1 MARPCCRDETSM
13 KRKPGHRSFIKRFE
27 LLGLAGAIGLLSA
40 CSGSEEPGQT
50 LLRVVRTLPTNE
62 VVTNEEIAR
71 DRSLL
76 RNFQTS
82 LRAVVPGLRVQPS
95 LYSATKV
102 QAELQRQTN
111 SGLGPD
117 LVVSDAQT
125 IQALFT
131 ARLLDPVPVTPE
143 QRQAIPAELLTRVST
158 SEGAITGLPVS
169 QYIQLACYDKR
180 KLKNPPTTLR
190 ELAQQSSD
198 GNIFGL
204 TQNFEN
210 LYWSVGS
217 YGAGKALMLALRG
230 DTPTTQ
236 DVKQLVRWLTWLR
249 AASFQQNVLFM
260 NDQATL
266 RQQLIDG
273 NLHWISCWSSQLPQL
288 RDALKE
294 NLGVG
299 LLPAGPA
306 GKATPVSRLQ
316 VWGLGRNSSHQQ
328 RLKSLELMQFIVR
341 PWAQKTWALR
351 YRTAYPVNPAAAQII
366 SSEIPGIQN
375 LYLSTNQETV
385 RIGDE
390 IRAALNQNPKLER
403 AMQFTLNDVIFGT
416 ETPSQ
421 AATTLNNK
429 LGPAS

>member
-1 MARPCCRDETSM
+1 M
-13 KRKPGHRSFIKRFE
+13 KRKLGQRLLIRRFQ
-27 LLGLAGAIGLLSA
+27 LLGLAGAVLLLSA
-40 CSGSEEPGQT
+40 CSGSDESRST
-50 LLRVVRTLPTNE
+50 LLRVVRTLPGNE
-62 VVTNEEIAR
+62 VVTGEESAR
-71 DRSLL
+71 DRKLL
-76 RNFQTS
+76 RDFQTN
-82 LRAVVPGLRVQPS
+82 LRAVIPGLRIQPS
-95 LYSATKV
+95 LYSETSV
-102 QAELQRQTN
+102 LTDLQRQTN

-117 LVVSDAQT
+117 LVISDAQT
-125 IQALFT
+125 IQTLFA

-143 QRQAIPAELLTRVST
+143 QRQAIPAELLARVST
-158 SEGAITGLPVS
+158 SDGTITGLPVS

-180 KLKNPPTTLR
+180 KLKSAPKTLQ
-190 ELAQQSSD
+190 ELAQQSSE
-198 GNIFGL
+198 GIIFGL

-217 YGAGKALMLALRG
+217 YGAANALISSLRG
-230 DTPTTQ
+230 ETPTTQ
-236 DVKQLVRWLTWLR
+236 DVNQLVQWLTWLR
-249 AASFQQNVLFM
+249 AASFQQNVLFL

-266 RQQLIDG
+266 RQQLIKG

-288 RDALKE
+288 REALKD

-328 RLKSLELMQFIVR
+328 RLKSKELMQFIVL

-351 YRTAYPVNPAAAQII
+351 YRTSYPVNPAAAQII
-366 SSEIPGIQN
+366 NREIPGTQD
-375 LYLSTNQETV
+375 LYLSTNQEDV

-390 IRAALNQNPKLER
+390 IRAALNQDPKREQ

-421 AATTLNNK
+421 AAAKLSTK
-429 LGPAS
+429 LGPSS

>member
-1 MARPCCRDETSM
+1 M
-13 KRKPGHRSFIKRFE
+13 KRSLTLFAA
-27 LLGLAGAIGLLSA
+27 LGLLSA
-40 CSGSEEPGQT
+40 CSGSDESRST
-50 LLRVVRTLPTNE
+50 LLRVVRTLPANE
-62 VVTNEEIAR
+62 VVTGEESAR
-71 DRSLL
+71 DRKLL
-76 RNFQTS
+76 RDFQTN
-82 LRAVVPGLRVQPS
+82 LRAVIPGLRIQPS
-95 LYSATKV
+95 LYSATSV

-117 LVVSDAQT
+117 LVISDAQT
-125 IQALFT
+125 IQALFA
-131 ARLLDPVPVTPE
+131 ARLLDPVPLTPE
-143 QRQAIPAELLTRVST
+143 QRQAIPAELLTRVRT
-158 SEGAITGLPVS
+158 SDGTITGLPVS

-180 KLKNPPTTLR
+180 KLKSAPKTLR
-190 ELAQQSSD
+190 ELAQQSSE

-217 YGAGKALMLALRG
+217 YGAGKALISSLRG
-230 DTPTTQ
+230 ETPTTQ
-236 DVKQLVRWLTWLR
+236 DVNQLVQWLTWLR

-266 RQQLIDG
+266 RQQLIKG
-273 NLHWISCWSSQLPQL
+273 NLHWISCWSTQLPQL
-288 RDALKE
+288 REALKD

-328 RLKSLELMQFIVR
+328 RLKSEELMQFIVL

-351 YRTAYPVNPAAAQII
+351 YRTSYPVNPAAAQII
-366 SSEIPGIQN
+366 NREIPGTQD
-375 LYLSTNQETV
+375 LYLSTDQEDV

-390 IRAALNQNPKLER
+390 IRAALNQDPKLEQ
-403 AMQFTLNDVIFGT
+403 AMQSTLNHVIFGT

-421 AATTLNNK
+421 AAATLNTK
-429 LGPAS
+429 LGPSS

>member
-1 MARPCCRDETSM
+1 MRQKLR
-13 KRKPGHRSFIKRFE
+13 GHSSRAGLQ
-27 LLGLAGAIGLLSA
+27 LLKLAAVMGLLSA
-40 CSGSEEPGQT
+40 CSSSDGSRHT
-50 LLRVVRTLPTNE
+50 LLRVVRTLPANE
-62 VVTNEEIAR
+62 VVTGEESAR
-71 DRSLL
+71 DRELL
-76 RNFQTS
+76 REFQTN
-82 LRAVVPGLRVQPS
+82 LRAVIPGLRIQPS
-95 LYSATKV
+95 LYSATNV
-102 QAELQRQTN
+102 QSELQRQTN

-117 LVVSDAQT
+117 LVISDAQT

-143 QRQAIPAELLTRVST
+143 QRQAIPAELLTRVRT
-158 SEGAITGLPVS
+158 SNGAITGLPVS

-180 KLKNPPTTLR
+180 KLKRAPKTLH
-190 ELAQQSSD
+190 ELAQQSSE
-198 GNIFGL
+198 GSIFGL

-217 YGAGKALMLALRG
+217 YGAGNALISSLRG
-230 DTPTTQ
+230 ETPTTE
-236 DVKQLVRWLTWLR
+236 DVNQLVQWLTWLR
-249 AASFQQNVLFM
+249 AASFQQNVLFV

-266 RQQLIDG
+266 RQQLING

-288 RDALKE
+288 REALKD
-294 NLGVG
+294 NLGVA

-328 RLKSLELMQFIVR
+328 RLKSEELMQFIVL

-351 YRTAYPVNPAAAQII
+351 YRTAYPVNPAAARII
-366 SSEIPGIQN
+366 NREIPGTQD
-375 LYLSTNQETV
+375 LYLSTDQEDV

-390 IRAALNQNPKLER
+390 IRAALNQDPNLEQ

-421 AATTLNNK
+421 AAETLNTK
-429 LGPAS
+429 LRPSS

>member
-1 MARPCCRDETSM
+1 M
-13 KRKPGHRSFIKRFE
+13 KRSLTLFAA
-27 LLGLAGAIGLLSA
+27 LGLLSA
-40 CSGSEEPGQT
+40 CSGSDESRST
-50 LLRVVRTLPTNE
+50 LLRVVRTLPANE
-62 VVTNEEIAR
+62 VVTGEESAR
-71 DRSLL
+71 DRKLL
-76 RNFQTS
+76 RDFQTN
-82 LRAVVPGLRVQPS
+82 LRAVIPGLRIQPS
-95 LYSATKV
+95 LYSATSV

-117 LVVSDAQT
+117 LVISDAQT
-125 IQALFT
+125 IQALFA
-131 ARLLDPVPVTPE
+131 ARLLDPVPLTPE

-158 SEGAITGLPVS
+158 SDGTITGLPVS

-180 KLKNPPTTLR
+180 KLKSAPKTLR
-190 ELAQQSSD
+190 ELAQQSSE

-217 YGAGKALMLALRG
+217 YGAGKALISSLRG
-230 DTPTTQ
+230 ETPTTQ
-236 DVKQLVRWLTWLR
+236 DVNQLVQWLTWLR

-266 RQQLIDG
+266 RQQLIKG
-273 NLHWISCWSSQLPQL
+273 NLHWISCWSTQLPQL
-288 RDALKE
+288 REALKD

-328 RLKSLELMQFIVR
+328 RLKSEELMQFIVL

-351 YRTAYPVNPAAAQII
+351 YRTSYPVNPAAAQII
-366 SSEIPGIQN
+366 NREIPGTQD
-375 LYLSTNQETV
+375 LYLSTDQEDV

-390 IRAALNQNPKLER
+390 IRAALNQDPKLEQ
-403 AMQFTLNDVIFGT
+403 AMQSTLNHVIFGT

-421 AATTLNNK
+421 AAATLNTK
-429 LGPAS
+429 LGPSS

>member
-1 MARPCCRDETSM
+1 M
-13 KRKPGHRSFIKRFE
+13 KRELGPRLLILRFK

-40 CSGSEEPGQT
+40 CSSTDEARPT
-50 LLRVVRTLPTNE
+50 LLRVVRTLPSQE
-62 VVTNEEIAR
+62 VVTSEESSR
-71 DRSLL
+71 DRDVL

-82 LRAVVPGLRVQPS
+82 LRAVIPGIRIQPS
-95 LYSATKV
+95 LYSASSV
-102 QAELQRQTN
+102 QSELQRQTN

-131 ARLLDPVPVTPE
+131 ARILDSVPVTPE
-143 QRQAIPAELLTRVST
+143 QRQSIPAELLTRVST
-158 SEGAITGLPVS
+158 SDGAITGLPVS

-180 KLKNPPTTLR
+180 KLKSPPKTLR
-190 ELAQQSSD
+190 ELAQQSSE
-198 GNIFGL
+198 GSIFGL

-217 YGAGKALMLALRG
+217 YGAGNALISALRG
-230 DTPTTQ
+230 ETPATQ
-236 DVKQLVRWLTWLR
+236 DVNQLVQWLTWLR

-266 RQQLIDG
+266 RKQLIDG
-273 NLHWISCWSSQLPQL
+273 RLHWISCWSSQLPQL
-288 RDALKE
+288 REALKD
-294 NLGVG
+294 NLGIG

-316 VWGLGRNSSHQQ
+316 VWGLGRNSSRQQ
-328 RLKSLELMQFIVR
+328 RQKSLELMQFIVL

-351 YRTAYPVNPAAAQII
+351 YRTSYPVNPAAAQII
-366 SSEIPGIQN
+366 NREIPGFQD
-375 LYLSTNQETV
+375 LYLSTDQEDV

-390 IRAALNQNPKLER
+390 IRAALNQNPKLEQV
-403 AMQFTLNDVIFGT
+403 MQFTLNNVIFGT

-421 AATTLNNK
+421 AAATLNTK
-429 LGPAS
+429 LGPSS

>member
-1 MARPCCRDETSM
+1 M
-13 KRKPGHRSFIKRFE
+13 KRSLTLFAA
-27 LLGLAGAIGLLSA
+27 LGLLSA
-40 CSGSEEPGQT
+40 CSGSDESRST
-50 LLRVVRTLPTNE
+50 LLRVVRTLPANE
-62 VVTNEEIAR
+62 VVTGEESAR
-71 DRSLL
+71 DRKLL
-76 RNFQTS
+76 RDFQTN
-82 LRAVVPGLRVQPS
+82 LRAVIPGLRIQPS
-95 LYSATKV
+95 LYSATSV

-117 LVVSDAQT
+117 LVISDAQT
-125 IQALFT
+125 IQALFA
-131 ARLLDPVPVTPE
+131 ARLLDPVALTPE

-158 SEGAITGLPVS
+158 SNGTITGLPVS

-180 KLKNPPTTLR
+180 KLKSAPKTLR
-190 ELAQQSSD
+190 ELAQQSSE

-217 YGAGKALMLALRG
+217 YGAGKALISSLRG
-230 DTPTTQ
+230 ETPTTQ
-236 DVKQLVRWLTWLR
+236 DVNQLVQWLTWLR

-266 RQQLIDG
+266 RQQLIKG
-273 NLHWISCWSSQLPQL
+273 NLHWISCWITQLPQL
-288 RDALKE
+288 REALKD

-328 RLKSLELMQFIVR
+328 RLKSEELMQFIVL

-351 YRTAYPVNPAAAQII
+351 YRTSYPVNPAAAQII
-366 SSEIPGIQN
+366 NREIPGTQD
-375 LYLSTNQETV
+375 LYLSTDQEDV

-390 IRAALNQNPKLER
+390 IQAALNQDPKLEQ
-403 AMQFTLNDVIFGT
+403 AMQSTLNHVIFGT

-421 AATTLNNK
+421 AAATLNTK
-429 LGPAS
+429 LGPSS

>member
-1 MARPCCRDETSM
+1 M
-13 KRKPGHRSFIKRFE
+13 KRS
-27 LLGLAGAIGLLSA
+27 LTLVAALGLLSA
-40 CSGSEEPGQT
+40 CSGSDESRST
-50 LLRVVRTLPTNE
+50 LLRVVRTLPANE
-62 VVTNEEIAR
+62 VVTGEESAR
-71 DRSLL
+71 DRKLL
-76 RNFQTS
+76 RDFQTN
-82 LRAVVPGLRVQPS
+82 LRAVIPGLRIQPS
-95 LYSATKV
+95 LYSATSV

-117 LVVSDAQT
+117 LVISDAQT
-125 IQALFT
+125 IQALFA
-131 ARLLDPVPVTPE
+131 ARLLDPVALTPE

-158 SEGAITGLPVS
+158 SNGTITGLPVS

-180 KLKNPPTTLR
+180 KLKSAPKTLR
-190 ELAQQSSD
+190 ELAQQSSE

-217 YGAGKALMLALRG
+217 YGAGNALISSLRG
-230 DTPTTQ
+230 ETPTTQ
-236 DVKQLVRWLTWLR
+236 DVNQLVQWLTWLR

-266 RQQLIDG
+266 RQQLIKG
-273 NLHWISCWSSQLPQL
+273 NLHWISCWSTQLPQL
-288 RDALKE
+288 REALKD

-328 RLKSLELMQFIVR
+328 RLKSEELMQFIVL

-351 YRTAYPVNPAAAQII
+351 YRTSYPVNPAAAQII
-366 SSEIPGIQN
+366 NREIPGTQD
-375 LYLSTNQETV
+375 LYLSTDQEDV

-390 IRAALNQNPKLER
+390 IRAALNQDPKLEQ
-403 AMQFTLNDVIFGT
+403 AMQSTLNHVIFGT

-421 AATTLNNK
+421 AAATLNTK
-429 LGPAS
+429 LGPSS

>member
-1 MARPCCRDETSM
+1 M
-13 KRKPGHRSFIKRFE
+13 KRSLTLFAA
-27 LLGLAGAIGLLSA
+27 LGLLSA
-40 CSGSEEPGQT
+40 CSGSDESRST
-50 LLRVVRTLPTNE
+50 LLRVVRTLPANE
-62 VVTNEEIAR
+62 VVTGEESAR
-71 DRSLL
+71 DRKLL
-76 RNFQTS
+76 RDFQTN
-82 LRAVVPGLRVQPS
+82 LRAVIPGLRIQPS
-95 LYSATKV
+95 LYSATSV

-117 LVVSDAQT
+117 LVISDAQT
-125 IQALFT
+125 IQALFA
-131 ARLLDPVPVTPE
+131 ARLLDPVALTPE

-158 SEGAITGLPVS
+158 SNGTITGLPVS

-180 KLKNPPTTLR
+180 KLKSAPKTLR
-190 ELAQQSSD
+190 ELAQQSSE

-217 YGAGKALMLALRG
+217 YGAGKALISSLRG
-230 DTPTTQ
+230 ETPTTQ
-236 DVKQLVRWLTWLR
+236 DVNQLVQWLTWLR

-266 RQQLIDG
+266 RQQLIKG
-273 NLHWISCWSSQLPQL
+273 NLHWISCWSTQLPQL
-288 RDALKE
+288 REALKD

-328 RLKSLELMQFIVR
+328 RLKSEELMQFIVL

-351 YRTAYPVNPAAAQII
+351 YRTSYPVNPAAAQII
-366 SSEIPGIQN
+366 NREIPGTQD
-375 LYLSTNQETV
+375 LYLSTDQEDV

-390 IRAALNQNPKLER
+390 IQAALNQDPKLEQ
-403 AMQFTLNDVIFGT
+403 AMQSTLNHVIFGT

-421 AATTLNNK
+421 AAATLNTK
-429 LGPAS
+429 LGPSS